1 MNLDFW
7 LIAPEIT
14 LTILAFV
21 ILGLDLLFI
30 RSAKKGLLGWLGA
43 VGVLGVIALLVT
55 NRVTGLEGEFSRG
68 FVADSFAF
76 FFKLIILIA
85 ALLSCLASVDFAGR
99 QLRSPGEFFSLIL
112 FSALGLML
120 MVSATDLIMLYLGLE
135 LGTIS
140 LYALAAMQKDRPHS
154 GEAGLKY
161 LVMGAV
167 SSAIFLYGASLL
179 YGSLGTTVFAD
190 MHAPALPGPALLV
203 GVIMVVAAFSFK
215 ITAVPFHMWAP
226 DVYQGAPTPITGFL
240 SVASKAAGFAA
251 LLRLFLGPALFPL
264 MEAWLAIL
272 VVLSGLSMVA
282 GNLLA
287 LPQSNIKRM
296 LAYSGIASAGYVLIA
311 LVAGSEKGA
320 ASAIFFLFQ
329 YTFTNLG
336 AFIVVTLV
344 GSQEGND
351 EISSYAGLSRRN
363 PLLAAAMLVLLLS
376 LGGIPPLSGFW
387 AKLFLF
393 WAGVERGFYGLV
405 LIAVL
410 ATVVSLYYYLMV
422 ARQMYI
428 EEPVEKSPVHVAVPA
443 AIALAICIIAVLALG
458 YPTPWMHLAQA
469 AAKVLNLPM

>member
-7 LIAPEIT
+7 LIAPEIE

-21 ILGLDLLFI
+21 ILGLDLLFL
-30 RSAKKGLLGWLGA
+30 RSDKKGLLGWLGA
-43 VGVLGVIALLVT
+43 VGVLAVIALLVT

-85 ALLSCLASVDFAGR
+85 ALLSCLASIDFAGR

-161 LVMGAV
+161 LIMGAV

-190 MHAPALPGPALLV
+190 MHVATLPGPALLV

-251 LLRLFLGPALFPL
+251 LLRLFLGALFPL

-311 LVAGSEKGA
+311 LVAGTEKGA

-344 GSQEGND
+344 GSHEGYD

-376 LGGIPPLSGFW
+376 LGGIPPLAGFW

-393 WAGVERGFYGLV
+393 MAGVERGFYGLV

-422 ARQMYI
+422 ARQMFI
-428 EEPVEKSPVHVAVPA
+428 EEPVEKSPVRVAVPA
-443 AIALAICIIAVLALG
+443 AIALGICIIAVLALG

-469 AAKVLNLPM
+469 AAKALNLPG